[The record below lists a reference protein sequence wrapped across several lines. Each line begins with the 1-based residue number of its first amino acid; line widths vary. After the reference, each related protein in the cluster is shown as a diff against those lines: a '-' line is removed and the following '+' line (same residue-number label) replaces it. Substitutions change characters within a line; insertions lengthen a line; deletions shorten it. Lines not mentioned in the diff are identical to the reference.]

1 MIIIDGVKM
10 TKWKRMRRREERKRM
25 QEEERKQSTEQEP
38 TLVEETPENVQTSPK
53 NESIEA
59 VTNTPKF
66 VISGVKYVYLIVCF
80 ALLSGIFYP
89 LITGEGWELSLKG
102 IGILAVGLFGGI
114 LLYKSITSE
123 KRRGVLMCCGFGLI
137 AVSLIIIYELVGNP
151 LYQ

>member
-1 MIIIDGVKM
+1 M
-10 TKWKRMRRREERKRM
+10 TKWKRMRRRQERKRM

-66 VISGVKYVYLIVCF
+66 VITGVKYIYLIVCF

-89 LITGEGWELSLKG
+89 LVTGDGWELSLKG
-102 IGILAVGLFGGI
+102 IGVLAVGLFGGI

-123 KRRGVLMCCGFGLI
+123 KRRGVLVCCGFGLI
-137 AVSLIIIYELVGNP
+137 AVSLIIIYELIGSP

>member
-1 MIIIDGVKM
+1 M
-10 TKWKRMRRREERKRM
+10 TKWKRMRRREERKRI

-38 TLVEETPENVQTSPK
+38 TLVEETTENIQISQK
-53 NESIEA
+53 NENTETT
-59 VTNTPKF
+59 TNTPKF

-89 LITGEGWELSLKG
+89 LVTGTGWEQSLKG
-102 IGILAVGLFGGI
+102 IGILSVGLFGGI

-137 AVSLIIIYELVGNP
+137 AVSLIIIYELIGMP

>member
-1 MIIIDGVKM
+1 M

-38 TLVEETPENVQTSPK
+38 TFVEEAPEDVQISQK
-53 NESIEA
+53 NENMEST
-59 VTNTPKF
+59 TNTPKF

-80 ALLSGIFYP
+80 ALLSGVFYP
-89 LITGEGWELSLKG
+89 LVTGEGWNETLKG

-114 LLYKSITSE
+114 LLYKSIMSE
-123 KRRGVLMCCGFGLI
+123 KRRGLLMCCGFGLI
-137 AVSLIIIYELVGNP
+137 AVSLIIIYELIGSP

>member
-1 MIIIDGVKM
+1 M
-10 TKWKRMRRREERKRM
+10 TKWKRMRRRQERKRM
-25 QEEERKQSTEQEP
+25 QEEEQKQPTEQEP
-38 TLVEETPENVQTSPK
+38 TLVEETPDDVQISQK
-53 NESIEA
+53 NENPETT
-59 VTNTPKF
+59 TNTPKF

-89 LITGEGWELSLKG
+89 LVMGEGWTDTLKG
-102 IGILAVGLFGGI
+102 IGILAIGLFGGI

-137 AVSLIIIYELVGNP
+137 AVSLIIIYELIGKP

>member
-1 MIIIDGVKM
+1 M
-10 TKWKRMRRREERKRM
+10 TKWKRMRRRQERKRM

-89 LITGEGWELSLKG
+89 LVVGEGWELSLKG

-137 AVSLIIIYELVGNP
+137 AVSLIIIYELIGSP

>member
-1 MIIIDGVKM
+1 M
-10 TKWKRMRRREERKRM
+10 TKWKRMRRREERKRI

-38 TLVEETPENVQTSPK
+38 TLVEETPENVQISQK
-53 NESIEA
+53 NENTETT
-59 VTNTPKF
+59 TNTPKF

-89 LITGEGWELSLKG
+89 LVMGEGWEESLKG
-102 IGILAVGLFGGI
+102 IGILSVGLFGGI
-114 LLYKSITSE
+114 LLYKSTTSE

-137 AVSLIIIYELVGNP
+137 AVSLIIIYELIGSP

>member
-1 MIIIDGVKM
+1 M
-10 TKWKRMRRREERKRM
+10 TKWKRMRRREERKKM
-25 QEEERKQSTEQEP
+25 QGEERKQSTEQEP

-66 VISGVKYVYLIVCF
+66 VISGVKYVYLIACF

-89 LITGEGWELSLKG
+89 LVTGEGWDQLLKG
-102 IGILAVGLFGGI
+102 IGVLAVGLFGGI

-137 AVSLIIIYELVGNP
+137 AVSLIIIYEFVGSP

>member
-1 MIIIDGVKM
+1 M
-10 TKWKRMRRREERKRM
+10 TKWKRMRRRQERKRM
-25 QEEERKQSTEQEP
+25 QEEERKQPTEQEP
-38 TLVEETPENVQTSPK
+38 TLVEETPDDVQISQTNENPETT
-53 NESIEA
+53 
-59 VTNTPKF
+59 TNTPKF

-89 LITGEGWELSLKG
+89 LVMGEGWTDTLKG
-102 IGILAVGLFGGI
+102 IGVLAVGLFGGI

-137 AVSLIIIYELVGNP
+137 AVSLIIIYELIGSP

>member
-1 MIIIDGVKM
+1 M
-10 TKWKRMRRREERKRM
+10 TKWKRMKRRQERKRM

-38 TLVEETPENVQTSPK
+38 TLVEETPEDVQISQK
-53 NESIEA
+53 NENMETT
-59 VTNTPKF
+59 TNTPKF

-89 LITGEGWELSLKG
+89 LVVGEGWEESLKG

-114 LLYKSITSE
+114 LLYKSITTE

-137 AVSLIIIYELVGNP
+137 AVSLIIIYELIGSP

>member
-1 MIIIDGVKM
+1 M
-10 TKWKRMRRREERKRM
+10 TKWKRMRRRQERKRM

-38 TLVEETPENVQTSPK
+38 TLVEETPENVQTSQK
-53 NESIEA
+53 NENTETT
-59 VTNTPKF
+59 TNTPKF

-89 LITGEGWELSLKG
+89 LVTGDGWELSLKG

-137 AVSLIIIYELVGNP
+137 AVSLIIIYELIGSP
-151 LYQ
+151 LY

>member
-1 MIIIDGVKM
+1 M

-38 TLVEETPENVQTSPK
+38 TLVEETPENVQISQK
-53 NESIEA
+53 NENTETT
-59 VTNTPKF
+59 TNTPKF

-89 LITGEGWELSLKG
+89 LVVGEGWEESLKG
-102 IGILAVGLFGGI
+102 IGILSVGLFGGI

-137 AVSLIIIYELVGNP
+137 TVSLIIIYELIESP

>member
-1 MIIIDGVKM
+1 M
-10 TKWKRMRRREERKRM
+10 TKWKRMRRRQERKRI

-38 TLVEETPENVQTSPK
+38 TLVEETPENVQISQK
-53 NESIEA
+53 NENTETT
-59 VTNTPKF
+59 TNTPKF

-89 LITGEGWELSLKG
+89 LVTGTGWEQSLKG
-102 IGILAVGLFGGI
+102 IGILSVGLFGGI

-123 KRRGVLMCCGFGLI
+123 KRRAMLMCCGFGLI
-137 AVSLIIIYELVGNP
+137 AVSLIIIYELIGSP

>member
-1 MIIIDGVKM
+1 M
-10 TKWKRMRRREERKRM
+10 TKWKRMRRRQERKRM
-25 QEEERKQSTEQEP
+25 QEEDRKQPTEQEP
-38 TLVEETPENVQTSPK
+38 TLVEETLENVQTSPK

-89 LITGEGWELSLKG
+89 LVVGEGWELSLKG

-137 AVSLIIIYELVGNP
+137 AVSLIIIYELIGNP

>member
-1 MIIIDGVKM
+1 M
-10 TKWKRMRRREERKRM
+10 TKWKRMRRRQERKRM
-25 QEEERKQSTEQEP
+25 QEEERKQPTEQEP

-66 VISGVKYVYLIVCF
+66 IISGVKYVYLIVCF

-89 LITGEGWELSLKG
+89 LVTGEGWEQSLKG
-102 IGILAVGLFGGI
+102 IGILSVGLFGGI

-137 AVSLIIIYELVGNP
+137 AVSLIIIYELIGSP

>member
-1 MIIIDGVKM
+1 M
-10 TKWKRMRRREERKRM
+10 TKWKRMRRRQERKRM

-38 TLVEETPENVQTSPK
+38 TLVEETPENVQTFPK

-66 VISGVKYVYLIVCF
+66 VISGVKYIYLIVCF

-89 LITGEGWELSLKG
+89 LVTGDGWELSLKG
-102 IGILAVGLFGGI
+102 IGVLAVGLFGGI

-137 AVSLIIIYELVGNP
+137 AVSLIIIYELIGSP

>member
-1 MIIIDGVKM
+1 M

-38 TLVEETPENVQTSPK
+38 IQSTEQEPTLVEETLDDVQISQK
-53 NESIEA
+53 NENPETTI
-59 VTNTPKF
+59 NTPKF

-89 LITGEGWELSLKG
+89 LVMGEGWTDTLKG
-102 IGILAVGLFGGI
+102 IGVLAVGLFGGI

-137 AVSLIIIYELVGNP
+137 AVSLIIIYELIGSP

>member
-1 MIIIDGVKM
+1 M
-10 TKWKRMRRREERKRM
+10 TKWKRMRRREERKRI

-38 TLVEETPENVQTSPK
+38 TLVEETPENVQTFPK

-89 LITGEGWELSLKG
+89 LVVGEGWELSLKG

-137 AVSLIIIYELVGNP
+137 AVSLIIIYELIGSP

>member
-1 MIIIDGVKM
+1 MQE
-10 TKWKRMRRREERKRM
+10 EERKRM
-25 QEEERKQSTEQEP
+25 QEEERKQPTEQEP
-38 TLVEETPENVQTSPK
+38 TLVEEKTENIQISPK

-59 VTNTPKF
+59 VTNTPKS

-80 ALLSGIFYP
+80 TLLSGIFYP
-89 LITGEGWELSLKG
+89 LVTGDGWEQSLKG
-102 IGILAVGLFGGI
+102 IGIVAIGLFGGI

-137 AVSLIIIYELVGNP
+137 AVSLIIIYELIGSP

>member
-1 MIIIDGVKM
+1 M
-10 TKWKRMRRREERKRM
+10 TKWKRMKRRQERKRM
-25 QEEERKQSTEQEP
+25 QEEQRKQSTEQEP
-38 TLVEETPENVQTSPK
+38 TLVEETPNDVQISQK
-53 NESIEA
+53 NENMETT
-59 VTNTPKF
+59 TNTPKF

-89 LITGEGWELSLKG
+89 LVVGEGWEESLKG

-114 LLYKSITSE
+114 LLYKSITTE

-137 AVSLIIIYELVGNP
+137 AVSLIIIYELIGSP

>member
-1 MIIIDGVKM
+1 M
-10 TKWKRMRRREERKRM
+10 TKWKRMRRRQERKRM
-25 QEEERKQSTEQEP
+25 QEEERKQPTEQEP
-38 TLVEETPENVQTSPK
+38 TLVEETPENVQISPK
-53 NESIEA
+53 NESTEA

-89 LITGEGWELSLKG
+89 LVTGEGWEESLKG

-137 AVSLIIIYELVGNP
+137 AVSLIIIYELIGSP

>member
-1 MIIIDGVKM
+1 M

-25 QEEERKQSTEQEP
+25 QEEERKQPTEQEP
-38 TLVEETPENVQTSPK
+38 TLVEETPENVQISQK
-53 NESIEA
+53 NENTETT
-59 VTNTPKF
+59 TNTPKF
-66 VISGVKYVYLIVCF
+66 VISGVKYIYLIACF

-89 LITGEGWELSLKG
+89 LVTGDGWEESLKG

-137 AVSLIIIYELVGNP
+137 AVSLIIIYELIGSP

>member
-1 MIIIDGVKM
+1 M
-10 TKWKRMRRREERKRM
+10 TKWKRMRRRQERKRM

-66 VISGVKYVYLIVCF
+66 VISGVKYIYLIVCF

-89 LITGEGWELSLKG
+89 LVTGDGWELSLKG
-102 IGILAVGLFGGI
+102 IGVLAVGLFGGI

-123 KRRGVLMCCGFGLI
+123 KRRGVLVCCGFGLI
-137 AVSLIIIYELVGNP
+137 AVSLIIIYELIGSP

>member
-1 MIIIDGVKM
+1 
-10 TKWKRMRRREERKRM
+10 MRRREERKRM
-25 QEEERKQSTEQEP
+25 QEEERKQPTEQEP

-89 LITGEGWELSLKG
+89 LVTGDGWEQSLKG
-102 IGILAVGLFGGI
+102 IGVLAVGLFGGI

-137 AVSLIIIYELVGNP
+137 AVSLIIMYELAGKP

>member
-1 MIIIDGVKM
+1 M
-10 TKWKRMRRREERKRM
+10 TKWKRMKRRQERKRM
-25 QEEERKQSTEQEP
+25 QEEQRKQSTEQEP
-38 TLVEETPENVQTSPK
+38 TLVEETPVDVQISQK
-53 NESIEA
+53 NENTETT
-59 VTNTPKF
+59 TNTPKF

-89 LITGEGWELSLKG
+89 FVVGEGWEESLKG

-114 LLYKSITSE
+114 LVYKSITSE

-137 AVSLIIIYELVGNP
+137 AVSLIIIYELVESP

>member
-1 MIIIDGVKM
+1 M

-25 QEEERKQSTEQEP
+25 QEEERKQSTEQES

-53 NESIEA
+53 NENTETI
-59 VTNTPKF
+59 TNTPKF

-80 ALLSGIFYP
+80 ALLSGVFYP
-89 LITGEGWELSLKG
+89 LVTGEGWNETLKG

-137 AVSLIIIYELVGNP
+137 AVSLIIIYELIESP